1 VRLMLWLWK
10 RLRQWINNVVVC
22 VNIANLHITS
32 TNDFT
37 DEMVTP

>member
-1 VRLMLWLWK
+1 LWK
-10 RLRQWINNVVVC
+10 RLHQRINNVVFRVHLT
-22 VNIANLHITS
+22 NLHITS